1 MSNNGCIYEK
11 SLVLFK
17 NNHSIAKKAS
27 GNIFV
32 DDILICPSFLEFKE
46 DDDIYSWSSST
57 MSNISIKEF
66 RVSTVFDY
74 KHPKIIS
81 FNNLSAKFS
90 LEQPIL
96 IKRYN
101 KFYFLTTA
109 MIQEGDIF
117 LHYDVTTNK
126 FNYQTINSI
135 LVEEGDFNT
144 HNFYMESNK
153 IYLVDGIVVASK

>member
-1 MSNNGCIYEK
+1 MSNNGCVYEK

-46 DDDIYSWSSST
+46 NDDIYSWSSKT
-57 MSNISIKEF
+57 ISNISIKEF
-66 RVSTVFDY
+66 RVSTVFEY
-74 KHPKIIS
+74 KHSKLIS
-81 FNNLSAKFS
+81 FNNFPAKFS

-101 KFYFLTTA
+101 TFYFLTTA
-109 MIQEGDIF
+109 MVQEGDIF
-117 LHYDVTTNK
+117 LQYDETTNK
-126 FNYQTINSI
+126 FNYKTIDSI
-135 LVEEGDFNT
+135 LIEEGDFNT
-144 HNFYMESNK
+144 HNFYMDSNK
-153 IYLVDGIVVASK
+153 IYLVDGIIVASK